1 MSRRLQAGCAALAG
15 TVFSI
20 GWVEPGAAQTAPALE
35 EVLVTASRRAERS
48 IDVPV
53 AVSSISG
60 EKLDVLNSSGLDI
73 RFLSA
78 RTPSLLVESSF
89 GRTFPRFYIRGL
101 GNTDF
106 DPNAAQPVSVVY
118 DEVVL
123 ENPVLKSFPVFDLAS
138 VEVLRGPQGTLF
150 GRNTP
155 AGVISLNSNRPGDT
169 FSGYGSVSWG
179 TDNTINS
186 EGAVGGPISDVLR
199 FRISGLQQHRDDFV
213 HNTNPATRYRR
224 DLEGYDDSA
233 GRIQLLYT
241 TDKFDALLN
250 VHGRIL
256 DGTARVFRAN
266 IVKKGTNDFVDGFDV
281 DKVAQDGDNQQTLN
295 SYGVN
300 LRMQYKFAGAT
311 LHSVTGYER
320 SNTFSRGDIDG
331 GFGAS
336 FAPPFGPGFIP
347 FPVETSTGAVPR
359 EFSQEL
365 RLAFDPIGKF
375 RFQLG
380 AYYFHEDLY
389 ISELSY
395 DFSGRITDTVAHK
408 DENETKAIFASAEY
422 ELSDQLTFRGG
433 LRFSSDDKTNLTNR
447 EQNSVGLG
455 RLLATTK
462 VNDDK
467 VSWDASATYKAN
479 RDVSLFARV
488 ASGYLGPAIQDR
500 VGFGN
505 TISTAKSQTTTSYE
519 AGVKTALFN
528 NKAHLDLT
536 GYYAITRNI
545 QLTAVGGADNSAR
558 LLNADK
564 ALGYGFEV
572 EFETAPVEHLNLTA
586 GLSYNYTEI
595 KSPGLSVDP
604 CGGGCTVTD
613 PLNAAGRALI
623 DGNPLPQ
630 APQWIWNV
638 TARYAVPVG
647 SSGEVF
653 AFTDWA
659 YRSEVNF
666 FLYEAKEFRGKALV
680 EGGIRL
686 GYKSY
691 TRNYEAAFFVR
702 NLLDQIRPVS
712 AIDFNNLT
720 AMVNDPRL
728 IGVQFRVNF

>member
-1 MSRRLQAGCAALAG
+1 MNRRTRHAALAG
-15 TVFSI
+15 TILSI
-20 GWVEPGAAQTAPALE
+20 GCIESVAAQTAPALE
-35 EVLVTASRRAERS
+35 EVVVTASRRAERA

-53 AVSSISG
+53 AVSSLSG
-60 EKLDVLNSSGLDI
+60 EKLDVLNSSGQDI

-78 RTPSLLVESSF
+78 RTPSFLAESSF

-106 DPNAAQPVSVVY
+106 DVNAAQPVSMVY

-150 GRNTP
+150 GRNTN
-155 AGVISLNSNRPGDT
+155 AGVIVLNSAKPGDT
-169 FSGYGSVSWG
+169 FSGYGSVSIG
-179 TDNTINS
+179 TDTTINT
-186 EGAVGGPISDVLR
+186 EGAVGGPISPYLK
-199 FRISGLQQHRDDFV
+199 FRASFIQQHRDDYV
-213 HNTNPATRYRR
+213 DNTNAATKYRR
-224 DLEGYDDSA
+224 KLEGYDDSA
-233 GRIQLLYT
+233 GRVQLEFT
-241 TDKFDALLN
+241 KDNFNALLN
-250 VHGRIL
+250 IHGREL
-256 DGTARVFRAN
+256 DGTARLFRAN
-266 IVKKGTNDFVDGFDV
+266 ILKKGSNDFVDGFDI
-281 DKVAQDGDNQQTLN
+281 DKVAQDGDNKQTLN
-295 SYGVN
+295 SYGVG
-300 LRMQYKFAGAT
+300 LRMSYKFAGAT

-375 RFQLG
+375 RFQVG
-380 AYYFHEDLY
+380 AYYFHQDLY

-395 DFSGRITDTVAHK
+395 DFGGKITDVVAHK
-408 DENETKAIFASAEY
+408 DENETKALFGSVEY
-422 ELSDQLTFRGG
+422 QATDQLN
-433 LRFSSDDKTNLTNR
+433 LRAGVRVSSDDKTNVTDR
-447 EQNSVGLG
+447 QVNSVGLG
-455 RLLATTK
+455 RLNRTTN

-467 VSWDASATYKAN
+467 PSWDVSATYKLGPEVN
-479 RDVSLFARV
+479 LFARV
-488 ASGYLGPAIQDR
+488 SNGYLGPAIQDR

-505 TISTAKSQTTTSYE
+505 TISTAKSQVTTSYE
-519 AGVKTALFN
+519 AGIKTALFN

-536 GYYAITRNI
+536 GYYALTRNI

-564 ALGYGFEV
+564 AIGYGFEV
-572 EFETAPVEHLNLTA
+572 EFEAAPAEHLTFTT
-586 GLSYNYTEI
+586 GLSYNHTEI
-595 KSPGLSVDP
+595 QSPGLSIDP

-623 DGNPLPQ
+623 NGNPLPQ

-647 SSGEVF
+647 ASGEIF
-653 AFTDWA
+653 GYTDWA

-666 FLYEAKEFRGKALV
+666 FLYEAKEFKGKSLI
-680 EGGIRL
+680 EGGLRL

-691 TRNYEAAFFVR
+691 TGNWEAALFVR
-702 NLLDQIRPVS
+702 NILDQIRPVS

-720 AMVNDPRL
+720 AMVNEPRL
-728 IGVQFRVNF
+728 VGAQFRINF